1 MYDYFVEF
9 CGVTPEM
16 IAESPTLQKAL
27 VAGSMGLACFALVCN
42 KGFLHLLHGNHYL

>member
-27 VAGSMGLACFALVCN
+27 VAGSMGLACFALVCICYMVIIIFRGW
-42 KGFLHLLHGNHYL
+42 K